1 MNYNERIVEIR
12 KLVKE
17 KTFDEAEEKL
27 LKLIEEST
35 SKVVEDEE
43 YTYFSFNSYIEAVLC
58 WNTKRH
64 DKKNQLPDINY
75 GEVYYYLGYINAE
88 KKNYGVAEKYLK
100 KGLERNPVDISAMFE
115 LAAVYRMMGNLDRA
129 RAHIEKLQPYLWNPV
144 QMSRFYRELGWY
156 YSERKVFDVANALY
170 SYSMIFN
177 KTELAENEL
186 KYIAKQENREYKMS
200 SREEVMALLEEYNI
214 PGGFFKTT
222 IDIFYNDYKH
232 LLEKNPESPNIKT
245 LKQVLYGM
253 TLDKQFL
260 DEGEKEEKANTDTT
274 KSGEKNNESKVE
286 EMKKLE
292 KELEEKFDK
301 FMEENAGK
309 VKVQCPVCNE
319 VFECKVQVPDTQK
332 TFDCN
337 CTKCGAEIKKENPN
351 YTGW

>member
-17 KTFDEAEEKL
+17 KSFDEAEEKL

-43 YTYFSFNSYIEAVLC
+43 YTYFSFNSYVEAVLC

-64 DKKNQLPDINY
+64 DKKNKLPDINF

-88 KKNYGVAEKYLK
+88 KKNFGVAEEYLK

-115 LAAVYRMMGNLDRA
+115 LAAVHRMTGNLDRA
-129 RAHIEKLQPYLWNPV
+129 RAHLEKLQPFLWNPA
-144 QMSRFYRELGWY
+144 QMARFYREMGWY
-156 YSERKVFDVANALY
+156 YSERKLFDVANALY
-170 SYSMIFN
+170 SYSMIYN

-186 KYIAKQENREYKMS
+186 KYIANQENREYRVS
-200 SREEVMALLEEYNI
+200 SKEEVAALLEEYNI

-222 IDIFYNDYKH
+222 INIFYNDYKY
-232 LLEKNPESPNIKT
+232 LLEKNPESPNIKI

-260 DEGEKEEKANTDTT
+260 DESEQKENSDSTANE
-274 KSGEKNNESKVE
+274 EKNNNSKVE

-292 KELEEKFDK
+292 KELEEMFDK
-301 FMEENAGK
+301 FIEENVGK

-319 VFECKVQVPDTQK
+319 EFEYKVQVPDSRK
-332 TFDCN
+332 MFSCN
-337 CTKCGAEIKKENPN
+337 CPKCGAEVEKENPN